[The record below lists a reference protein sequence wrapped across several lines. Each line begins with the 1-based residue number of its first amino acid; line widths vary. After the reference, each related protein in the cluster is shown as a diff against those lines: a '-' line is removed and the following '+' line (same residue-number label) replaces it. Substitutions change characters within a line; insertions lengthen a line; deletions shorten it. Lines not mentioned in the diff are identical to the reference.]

1 MPPAAVLPS
10 EHLRMLVDLLRPIG
24 PELARRWLAALLMV
38 DQDKREEVVAA
49 VERQLVADDEVRP
62 HRSLTNRGK
71 VDGDL
76 ELRLVSPPVARD
88 GYVEEKITTYAVS
101 GEPKR
106 RARGKRVS

>member
-1 MPPAAVLPS
+1 
-10 EHLRMLVDLLRPIG
+10 MLVDLLRPMG

-38 DQDKREEVVAA
+38 DEDKREEVVAA
-49 VERQLVADDEVRP
+49 VERQLVADDEVRSDWVVP
-62 HRSLTNRGK
+62 KSRK
-71 VDGDL
+71 ADDEL
-76 ELRLVSPPVARD
+76 ELRLVSPPVARE

>member
-1 MPPAAVLPS
+1 MPPGTVLPS
-10 EHLRMLVDLLRPIG
+10 EHLRMLVDLLRPMG

-38 DQDKREEVVAA
+38 DEDKREEVVAA
-49 VERQLVADDEVRP
+49 VERQLVADDEGRP
-62 HRSLTNRGK
+62 HRSFTKRGK
-71 VDGDL
+71 AGEEL

-88 GYVEEKITTYAVS
+88 GFVEQKITTYAVE